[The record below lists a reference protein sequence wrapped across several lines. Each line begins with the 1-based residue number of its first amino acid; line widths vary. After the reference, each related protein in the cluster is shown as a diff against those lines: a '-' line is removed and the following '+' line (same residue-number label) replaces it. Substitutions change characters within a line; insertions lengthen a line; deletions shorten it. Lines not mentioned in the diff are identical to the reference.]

1 MAPQEVINLAVN
13 RASAS
18 HPATAG
24 APILSPKLGPDP
36 GTGTGAG
43 SGITIASAPTSTS
56 HTATGVKRSRYVS
69 RACTACQ
76 QRKVKCSGE
85 QPGPCQNCQ
94 NTGLECVYHA
104 GPRKRRTTRPTR
116 AVDRTSENDLFDIE
130 DTSEGQQSLAA
141 QTDVPVQD
149 LLSRLTKLESDLAQE
164 RMTRERTFQFLLEH
178 RSGDALDMQKS
189 SNMFVGSTHNH
200 SLAHNIA
207 DEHASGYAGQFSVG
221 HSDSAQLYTEHAAPN
236 YNAQLCNQNLSLPTV
251 RPNCFT
257 ADRKSLPACCHHDL
271 MLTRGQWSADEGT
284 NLMATVRRYFD
295 GLASHYP
302 CLNEGQTV
310 AQLQSYFADQD
321 SDVDPNVDTVQFVAL
336 IHLIEALQAIVE
348 DDCTGEDEL
357 PGWESVQ
364 QASHLLAHTTWLA
377 NGNLLTIQCLIIKGL
392 YLLAAQEY
400 HASYGVVGEAVRL
413 CYLTGLHVQS
423 RKVSQSCRAPYFI
436 RNCEIEVDLPACVDD
451 KLIGGSE
458 QLPDEDFDALGVP
471 YLRSNVKWA
480 RLGGETWDKI
490 FCVNA
495 NRPVDEEVIVTFDA
509 KIENL
514 RRRIPKK
521 LQWTKDSLKVML
533 AQADST
539 RLAPLAMMLHLA
551 TQRANQLRLQLRQPE
566 NRLSSEFRNEDI
578 GTSLALATDTTTIVH
593 DFCFAMHMTNRD
605 RFSCAT
611 YMQDAVKALANIILD
626 SIVDENVFQ
635 DASASFNKALAV
647 LQSLAPKFK
656 AARRILEE
664 FESLI
669 RRVNDATVAHLP
681 VQGRSNGH
689 HGPGDLY
696 AQAADIDTDHLGA
709 ATALHGL
716 RSGTNKDL
724 CTTESGTNI

>member
-24 APILSPKLGPDP
+24 APILSPKLGPDSR
-36 GTGTGAG
+36 TGTGAG

-69 RACTACQ
+69 RAC
-76 QRKVKCSGE
+76 
-85 QPGPCQNCQ
+85 
-94 NTGLECVYHA
+94 
-104 GPRKRRTTRPTR
+104 
-116 AVDRTSENDLFDIE
+116 DFFDIE

-141 QTDVPVQD
+141 QIDVPVQD

-164 RMTRERTFQFLLEH
+164 RRARERTFQFLLEH
-178 RSGDALDMQKS
+178 RSGDASDMQQS
-189 SNMFVGSTHNH
+189 SNMFVASTHNH

-221 HSDSAQLYTEHAAPN
+221 HSDSAQLYTEHAAPD
-236 YNAQLCNQNLSLPTV
+236 YDAQLCNQNLSLPTV

-257 ADRKSLPACCHHDL
+257 ADRRSLPACCHHDL

-364 QASHLLAHTTWLA
+364 QASHLLAHTAWLA
-377 NGNLLTIQCLIIKGL
+377 SGNLLTIQCLIIKGL

-423 RKVSQSCRAPYFI
+423 RHADKSPFEIHMHQRTFWTLYCLDRKVSQSCRAPYFI

-533 AQADST
+533 AQVDST
-539 RLAPLAMMLHLA
+539 RLAPLAMMLHL
-551 TQRANQLRLQLRQPE
+551 RANQLRLQLRQPE

-716 RSGTNKDL
+716 RSGTNREL